1 MACENR
7 VVFRHW
13 PLEYID
19 PDSGR
24 SSFLLH
30 FFDLQEI
37 SLMQKKL
44 IALAVAGLA
53 SGLAS
58 AQTNVTIYGVLDLAY
73 VYSSG
78 SAGRINGVKVP
89 GTNTFSGISGIGAGN
104 RLGFK
109 GEEALG
115 NGLKAVFTL
124 EYGLDPDSNC
134 GVGTCGLNARQQFVG
149 LSSKFGTVALGRQY
163 APGFNA
169 TANNDA
175 LDASDF
181 GIQSS
186 LSAINGMTITP
197 NSPARFNN
205 AITYT
210 SNDLSGFKI
219 SAIYG
224 FGESGLGGTYN
235 DKINSTWDNSQ
246 AGIGLNYANGPLNL
260 DAVFQ
265 SRLSFAPANGNP
277 PPYKR
282 PGSSKS
288 INEWYVG
295 GSYDFKVVKIFGSY
309 QALEN
314 NNDIIATGIDNSD
327 LWSVGVTAPIG
338 RGTLGLS
345 YGRLTTDR
353 NYASDGV
360 SWGAGTQYTYPLSK
374 RTSIYGAYSYFS
386 NNNNVVLPGQAIAV
400 PGIVGASGE
409 SNYALGAGI
418 THSF

>member
-1 MACENR
+1 
-7 VVFRHW
+7 
-13 PLEYID
+13 
-19 PDSGR
+19 
-24 SSFLLH
+24 
-30 FFDLQEI
+30 
-37 SLMQKKL
+37 MQKKL

-149 LSSKFGTVALGRQY
+149 LASKFGTVALGRQY

-186 LSAINGMTITP
+186 LSYTYGMTITP
-197 NSPARFNN
+197 NSPARFDN

-224 FGESGLGGTYN
+224 FGETKSDGKTYN
-235 DKINSTWDNSQ
+235 DKVNSTFDGSKV
-246 AGIGLNYANGPLNL
+246 GIGLNYANGPINL

-265 SRLSFAPANGNP
+265 SRLSFAPPNCATNP
-277 PPYKR
+277 NFPNCAAPAPGPYKI

-309 QALEN
+309 QALDN
-314 NNDIIATGIDNSD
+314 NNNIIATGIDNSD
-327 LWSVGVTAPIG
+327 LWTVGISAPIG

-345 YGRLTTDR
+345 YGRLSTDR
-353 NYASDGV
+353 NYASDGL

-374 RTSIYGAYSYFS
+374 RTSVYGAYSYFS
-386 NNNNVVLPGQAIAV
+386 NNSHALPGQAIAV
-400 PGIVGASGE
+400 PGTVGAPGE

>member
-1 MACENR
+1 ML
-7 VVFRHW
+7 FR
-13 PLEYID
+13 
-19 PDSGR
+19 S
-24 SSFLLH
+24 
-30 FFDLQEI
+30 
-37 SLMQKKL
+37 
-44 IALAVAGLA
+44 
-53 SGLAS
+53 
-58 AQTNVTIYGVLDLAY
+58 
-73 VYSSG
+73 
-78 SAGRINGVKVP
+78 
-89 GTNTFSGISGIGAGN
+89 
-104 RLGFK
+104 
-109 GEEALG
+109 
-115 NGLKAVFTL
+115 
-124 EYGLDPDSNC
+124 
-134 GVGTCGLNARQQFVG
+134 
-149 LSSKFGTVALGRQY
+149 
-163 APGFNA
+163 
-169 TANNDA
+169 A

-197 NSPARFNN
+197 NSPARFDN

-219 SAIYG
+219 SAIYS
-224 FGESGLGGTYN
+224 FGESRLGGTYN

-277 PPYKR
+277 PPFKR

-314 NNDIIATGIDNSD
+314 NNNIIATGLDNSD
-327 LWSVGVTAPIG
+327 LWSVGISAPIG

-345 YGRLTTDR
+345 YGRLSTDR

-374 RTSIYGAYSYFS
+374 RTSLYGAYSYFS
-386 NNNNVVLPGQAIAV
+386 NNNNVFLPGQAIAV
-400 PGIVGASGE
+400 PGIVGAAGE

>member
-1 MACENR
+1 
-7 VVFRHW
+7 
-13 PLEYID
+13 
-19 PDSGR
+19 
-24 SSFLLH
+24 
-30 FFDLQEI
+30 
-37 SLMQKKL
+37 MQKKL

-53 SGLAS
+53 SGAS
-58 AQTNVTIYGVLDLAY
+58 FAQTNVTMYGVLDLAY

-78 SAGRINGVKVP
+78 SAGRLPGPLGIKIP
-89 GTNTFSGISGIGAGN
+89 GTNTFSGLSGVGAGS

-124 EYGLDPDSNC
+124 EYGLEPDNNS
-134 GVGTCGLNARQQFVG
+134 GVGYSSQYGEFGLNARQQFVG
-149 LSSKFGTVALGRQY
+149 LASNYGTVALGRQY
-163 APGFNA
+163 SPGFNA
-169 TANNDA
+169 SANNDA

-186 LSAINGMTITP
+186 LSAFHGYTITP

-210 SNDLSGFKI
+210 SNNYSGFTV

-224 FGESGLGGTYN
+224 FGESNLGGTYN
-235 DKINSTWDNSQ
+235 DKINSINDNSKV
-246 AGIGLNYANGPLNL
+246 GLGLNYANGPINL
-260 DAVFQ
+260 DAVYQ
-265 SRLSFAPANGNP
+265 SRVSVAVANPNNP
-277 PPYKR
+277 PPYKL
-282 PGSSKS
+282 PGTSKS

-309 QALEN
+309 QALDN
-314 NNDIIATGIDNSD
+314 NNDVLVTNVENSYLWTTGIS
-327 LWSVGVTAPIG
+327 APIG

-345 YGRLTTDR
+345 YGRLVSDR
-353 NYASDGV
+353 DFVSDGV
-360 SWGAGTQYTYPLSK
+360 TWGAGTQYVYPLSK
-374 RTSIYGAYSYFS
+374 RTSLYGAYSYFS
-386 NNNNVVLPGQAIAV
+386 NNRNILVPSQAIAV
-400 PGIVGASGE
+400 PGTVGAAGE

>member
-1 MACENR
+1 
-7 VVFRHW
+7 
-13 PLEYID
+13 
-19 PDSGR
+19 
-24 SSFLLH
+24 
-30 FFDLQEI
+30 
-37 SLMQKKL
+37 MQKKL

>member
-1 MACENR
+1 
-7 VVFRHW
+7 
-13 PLEYID
+13 
-19 PDSGR
+19 
-24 SSFLLH
+24 
-30 FFDLQEI
+30 
-37 SLMQKKL
+37 MQKKL

-386 NNNNVVLPGQAIAV
+386 NNNNVFLPGQAIAV